1 MSKTIKWWR
10 QQQHDDQTD
19 TEADIDDVTEQQ
31 DNIKGR
37 EKEKEIGENKRPDL
51 GKISEEVIAIYYIE
65 RRHFD

>member
-31 DNIKGR
+31 DNIKGG